1 MISIVSAIWKRK
13 ALTEIF
19 LSSLQRYEKDYGI
32 RSAIAGSEGVQS
44 REMCLD
50 YGMAYVE
57 APNDPLSDKFNKA
70 AQLADAC
77 FSPDA
82 FLVLGSDDFIDDA
95 LIKRY
100 LKAHEEGIDIVGIKD
115 CYFYNANSRRAAY
128 WCGYTNFRKGE
139 TVGMARMLSKK
150 VFNALHS
157 DLWPSGM
164 NSGLDYTMMTKI
176 KEHDKRLTRLSL
188 PIEGM
193 VAVDVKWR
201 DNITRF
207 KSYHE
212 NATRVNFSTF
222 NTIPEFKR
230 IKGLHGK
237 SKG

>member
-32 RSAIAGSEGVQS
+32 RSAIAGSEGVES

-50 YGMAYVE
+50 YGVAYVE

-70 AQLADAC
+70 AQLANVC

-82 FLVLGSDDFIDDA
+82 FLVLGSDDFVDDT
-95 LIKRY
+95 LIKKY
-100 LKAHEEGIDIVGIKD
+100 LKAREERIDIVGIKD
-115 CYFYNANSRRAAY
+115 CYFYHTESKEAVY

-150 VFNALHS
+150 VFDALRGK
-157 DLWPSGM
+157 LWPSGM
-164 NSGLDYTMMTKI
+164 NSGLDYTMMQKI
-176 KEHDKRLTRLSL
+176 KRRKGFTWLSFQ
-188 PIEGM
+188 IEGM
-193 VAVDVKWR
+193 VAVDVKGQG
-201 DNITRF
+201 NITRF
-207 KSYHE
+207 DCYRE
-212 NATRVNFSTF
+212 NMTKVRISTF

-230 IKGLHGK
+230 ITEL
-237 SKG
+237 